1 MTSNEP
7 SETKRNVYDTCDPQ
21 YLRQLRE
28 AAGMDHVVLA
38 RSACLS
44 VAQVRQLETDDSDNL
59 FYSDAIKRQA
69 YKRLLMILGAEPP
82 TVEVPQE
89 LRDAGKVA
97 DAHLNTLDQ
106 IVAMSHQPAINRST
120 SDVLATGFE
129 KLKEHQQVVG
139 ALLLLVGA
147 IALFVWN
154 GMQSG
159 AEIEPAASSAS
170 LPASVVSEVAVQA
183 SSVPVMVASAPMQVA
198 SSPSAAPVVQVASAS
213 APVVVSPVALAPA
226 IAVAPPASAS
236 ASAAALSSVAPA
248 KIGACAYSND
258 AMPQVTSLF
267 AQKEGRYVYFV
278 STANIEVCVVD
289 GNKQAT
295 LLQLKAGENRSVYGV
310 SPWQLS
316 GAGLQKAQIYFQGG
330 RISLP
335 DASTTRLKL
344 VEVPVAR

>member
-7 SETKRNVYDTCDPQ
+7 SETKRNVYDICDPH

-28 AAGMDHVVLA
+28 AAGIDHVVLA
-38 RSACLS
+38 RTACLS
-44 VAQVRQLETDDSDNL
+44 VAQVRQLETHESDSL
-59 FYSDAIKRQA
+59 FYSEAIKRQA

-82 TVEVPQE
+82 TVELPQE

-106 IVAMSHQPAINRST
+106 IVAMSHQPSISRS
-120 SDVLATGFE
+120 SADVVGAGLV
-129 KLKEHQQVVG
+129 KLKENKQVVG
-139 ALLLLVGA
+139 ALLLLVVA

-154 GMQSG
+154 GSHSHDD
-159 AEIEPAASSAS
+159 AAIVPSVSSAVEPGQTAPAVAFKASTVASSAAAAAITNAAS
-170 LPASVVSEVAVQA
+170 LPLALPTESVPVQA
-183 SSVPVMVASAPMQVA
+183 SSVNMAASAPT
-198 SSPSAAPVVQVASAS
+198 SSPMVVT
-213 APVVVSPVALAPA
+213 APA
-226 IAVAPPASAS
+226 IAASS
-236 ASAAALSSVAPA
+236 AIAAKV
-248 KIGACAYSND
+248 GTCAYSGE
-258 AMPQVTSLF
+258 AMPEMTSMF

-278 STANIEVCVVD
+278 STANIEICVVD

-330 RISLP
+330 RLTLP
-335 DASTTRLKL
+335 DAATTRFKL
-344 VEVPVAR
+344 IEVPVAR

>member
-7 SETKRNVYDTCDPQ
+7 SEAKRNVYDACDPQ

-38 RSACLS
+38 RTACLS

-97 DAHLNTLDQ
+97 EAHLNTLDQ
-106 IVAMSHQPAINRST
+106 IVAMSHQPIINRST
-120 SDVLATGFE
+120 SDVLVAGLH
-129 KLKEHQQVVG
+129 KLKAHQQVIG

-159 AEIEPAASSAS
+159 EELVPAASNVSSAASSA
-170 LPASVVSEVAVQA
+170 LVAEVAAPAASVA
-183 SSVPVMVASAPMQVA
+183 VMVASAPTLAA
-198 SSPSAAPVVQVASAS
+198 SLPSAALVASAS
-213 APVVVSPVALAPA
+213 APAVVSPASA
-226 IAVAPPASAS
+226 PASA
-236 ASAAALSSVAPA
+236 ALNSVAARTVGP
-248 KIGACAYSND
+248 CAYSSD

-267 AQKEGRYVYFV
+267 AKKEGRYVYLV

-295 LLQLKAGENRSVYGV
+295 LLQLKAGENRSIYGA

-316 GAGLQKAQIYFQGG
+316 SAGLQKAQIYFQGG
-330 RISLP
+330 RITLP
-335 DASTTRLKL
+335 DAMTTRLTL